1 MNPTVSIFVA
11 ATLLLAS
18 SGAEAARGTAGGST
32 NLMLP
37 PTPPAST
44 AQPHTN
50 PICGVFTDQGLGA
63 LPGAPGSSTYDPF
76 GALPSLN
83 NPGSAL
89 APTPGTSAAGINR
102 PSTSS
107 GTTSGTTGGM

>member
-50 PICGVFTDQGLGA
+50 PIGGRVHRPGVGGPARRSRIFHLR
-63 LPGAPGSSTYDPF
+63 
-76 GALPSLN
+76 SLR
-83 NPGSAL
+83 
-89 APTPGTSAAGINR
+89 SAAIAQ
-102 PSTSS
+102 
-107 GTTSGTTGGM
+107 

>member
-1 MNPTVSIFVA
+1 MNPTVA

-50 PICGVFTDQGLGA
+50 PIGGVFTDQGLGA

-83 NPGSAL
+83 PGSAL
-89 APTPGTSAAGINR
+89 APTPGTSAAGINT

-107 GTTSGTTGGM
+107 GTTSGTTGRM

>member
-11 ATLLLAS
+11 ATPLLAS
-18 SGAEAARGTAGGST
+18 SGAEAARGT

-50 PICGVFTDQGLGA
+50 PIGGVFTDQGLGA

-83 NPGSAL
+83 NPGSPL
-89 APTPGTSAAGINR
+89 APTPGTSAAGINT

>member
-11 ATLLLAS
+11 ATPLLAS

-44 AQPHTN
+44 AQLPTLSAACSPTRGWGPCQALQDLPLTIPSERCHRS
-50 PICGVFTDQGLGA
+50 IIRA
-63 LPGAPGSSTYDPF
+63 LPLHPRLERR
-76 GALPSLN
+76 LPV
-83 NPGSAL
+83 
-89 APTPGTSAAGINR
+89 
-102 PSTSS
+102 
-107 GTTSGTTGGM
+107 

>member
-11 ATLLLAS
+11 ATPLLAS

-50 PICGVFTDQGLGA
+50 PIGGVFTDQGLGA

-83 NPGSAL
+83 NPGSPL
-89 APTPGTSAAGINR
+89 APTPGTSATGINT

-107 GTTSGTTGGM
+107 GTTSSTTGGM

>member
-11 ATLLLAS
+11 ATPLLAS

-50 PICGVFTDQGLGA
+50 PIGGVSPTRDWGPCQALQDLPLTIPSERCHRSIIRA
-63 LPGAPGSSTYDPF
+63 LP
-76 GALPSLN
+76 LL
-83 NPGSAL
+83 
-89 APTPGTSAAGINR
+89 PTPGTSAAGINT

-107 GTTSGTTGGM
+107 GTTSSTTGGM

>member
-37 PTPPAST
+37 PTPPASP

-50 PICGVFTDQGLGA
+50 PIGGVFTDQGLGA

-89 APTPGTSAAGINR
+89 APTPGTSAAGINT

>member
-11 ATLLLAS
+11 ATPLLAS

-32 NLMLP
+32 NLDARPLP
-37 PTPPAST
+37 QPA
-44 AQPHTN
+44 QLN
-50 PICGVFTDQGLGA
+50 PIPTLSAACSPTRGWGPCQA
-63 LPGAPGSSTYDPF
+63 LQDLPLTIPSERCHRSIIRAP
-76 GALPSLN
+76 
-83 NPGSAL
+83 L
-89 APTPGTSAAGINR
+89 APTPGTSAAGINT

>member
-1 MNPTVSIFVA
+1 MNPTVA

-50 PICGVFTDQGLGA
+50 PIGGVFTDQGLGPCQAFQDLPLTIPSERCHRSIRA
-63 LPGAPGSSTYDPF
+63 LPLHPRLERR
-76 GALPSLN
+76 LPV
-83 NPGSAL
+83 
-89 APTPGTSAAGINR
+89 
-102 PSTSS
+102 
-107 GTTSGTTGGM
+107 

>member
-11 ATLLLAS
+11 ATPLLAW
-18 SGAEAARGTAGGST
+18 
-32 NLMLP
+32 MLP

-50 PICGVFTDQGLGA
+50 PIGGVFTDQGLGV

-83 NPGSAL
+83 NPAL
-89 APTPGTSAAGINR
+89 PLHPR
-102 PSTSS
+102 LERRLPV
-107 GTTSGTTGGM
+107 